1 MKPLDRNVSI
11 LEHIV
16 SPGSGVAHAD
26 VRQGVDFH
34 RVPKEI
40 AQQLPPD
47 FIGEGVGAGAGFLGG
62 TDENPHPAAQGK
74 GRADHL
80 LVARVDH
87 LKPPNQDSQGEGLF
101 TIQFDPTLCA
111 QVPLFYQNNPIQ
123 SNKNFPGEIPGKWGY
138 TKVAAMTALMVCIRF
153 SASSKT
159 MD

>member
-40 AQQLPPD
+40 AQQLSPD
-47 FIGEGVGAGAGFLGG
+47 FVGEGVGAGAGFLGG
-62 TDENPHPAAQGK
+62 ADKNTHPAAQGK

-80 LVARVDH
+80 LMARMDH
-87 LKPPNQDSQGEGLF
+87 LEPSDQNSQREGLF
-101 TIQFDPTLCA
+101 ALHKRPPFRIDYRP
-111 QVPLFYQNNPIQ
+111 FYQTISGT
-123 SNKNFPGEIPGKWGY
+123 SNGKKKKYGLCEL
-138 TKVAAMTALMVCIRF
+138 ALGIGWERELL
-153 SASSKT
+153 
-159 MD
+159 